1 MNDRYSRQILFSPIG
16 QEGQDQLKEKH
27 VLLIGAGALGTSN
40 AEILVRAGV
49 GKVTI
54 ADRDYVEWSNLQRQQ
69 LYTEE
74 DAANEIPKAVAAKKR
89 LESINR
95 EVDIE
100 AEILDVTPVE
110 MSRLIDGVDLI
121 IDATDNFDIRMII
134 NDTAQKYGIPW
145 IYGAV
150 VGSYGLSYTIIP
162 EESPCLHCLMKRVPM
177 DGATCDTVGII
188 SPVVQLVVSH
198 QSAEALKILTGN
210 REALRKKLISFDIWS
225 NQQSAMDVAAL
236 KDDSCLS
243 CGQAPTFPFL
253 DYESQTKTAVL
264 CGRDT
269 VQIRPVSREKR
280 NLQEVAAN
288 LSKMAEVKHNEF
300 LLSFKKDPYRFVM
313 FQDGRVLVH
322 GTNDAQHAK
331 TLYHRY
337 LG

>member
-1 MNDRYSRQILFSPIG
+1 MDVRYSRQILFSPIG
-16 QEGQDQLKEKH
+16 REGQDRLKEKH

-40 AEILVRAGV
+40 AEIMVRAGV

-74 DAANEIPKAVAAKKR
+74 DAAHEIPKAVAAKKR
-89 LESINR
+89 LESING
-95 EVDIE
+95 EVAIN

-110 MSRLIDGVDLI
+110 MARLIDGVDLI

-134 NDTAQKYGIPW
+134 NDTAQKYGVPW
-145 IYGAV
+145 IYGAI
-150 VGSYGLSYTIIP
+150 VGSYGLSYTVIP
-162 EESPCLHCLMKRVPM
+162 EETPCLHCLMKRIPM
-177 DGATCDTVGII
+177 DGATCDTAGVI
-188 SPVVQLVVSH
+188 SPIVQLIVAH

-210 REALRKKLISFDIWS
+210 HGALRKQLISYDIWS
-225 NQQSAMDVAAL
+225 NQQSAIDVGAL
-236 KDDSCLS
+236 KEDSCPS
-243 CGQAPTFPFL
+243 CGQAPTYPFL

-269 VQIRPVSREKR
+269 VQIRPASREKR
-280 NLQEVAAN
+280 DLQKVASK
-288 LSKMAEVKHNEF
+288 LSQTAEVRHNEF